1 MLEPV
6 IVYNTFPGIPET
18 FKRAMLREYLQYKTL
33 QFIFR
38 AKESGGLVFMGGT
51 ALRLFFGSN
60 RFSEDIDFDSNDIS
74 SDDLQRIAI
83 TVVNEFKLEAVECDV
98 TFSRG
103 SAFSAKFRFTD
114 ALQGWKLTPH
124 RDEVL
129 TLKFDASPQ
138 RYSYEP
144 QVILLNRL
152 DVIVPVPVASAELIL
167 AQKLYAILNRRR
179 VMGRD
184 LYDASHLFGFTE
196 PDMDYLE
203 QKVHV
208 SSRKKIEEMILSR
221 LAERS
226 IDDLAGD
233 VEPFVP
239 GRDDLLRV
247 KLFPEILRNWASSC
261 AFIAKKLV

>member
-1 MLEPV
+1 MLDRM
-6 IVYNTFPGIPET
+6 IVYDAFPGIPDT

-38 AKESGGLVFMGGT
+38 AKKSGGLVFMGGT
-51 ALRLFFGSN
+51 ALRVFYGSS
-60 RFSEDIDFDSNDIS
+60 RFSEDIDFDSKDIS
-74 SDDLQRIAI
+74 SDDLQGIAM
-83 TVVNEFKLEAVECDV
+83 TAVNEFKLEAVECDV
-98 TFSRG
+98 TFTRG

-114 ALQGWKLTPH
+114 ALQKWELTRH
-124 RDEVL
+124 NDEVL

-138 RYSYEP
+138 RYSYTPE
-144 QVILLNRL
+144 VKVLNRL

-179 VMGRD
+179 IMGRD
-184 LYDASHLFGFTE
+184 LYDASYLFGFTE

-208 SSRKKIEEMILSR
+208 SSRKKIEELVLKR
-221 LAERS
+221 LAEKS
-226 IDDLAGD
+226 IEDLARD

-239 GRDDLLRV
+239 ARNDLLRI
-247 KLFPEILRNWASSC
+247 KLFPEILRNWAGSSYTTD
-261 AFIAKKLV
+261 IS